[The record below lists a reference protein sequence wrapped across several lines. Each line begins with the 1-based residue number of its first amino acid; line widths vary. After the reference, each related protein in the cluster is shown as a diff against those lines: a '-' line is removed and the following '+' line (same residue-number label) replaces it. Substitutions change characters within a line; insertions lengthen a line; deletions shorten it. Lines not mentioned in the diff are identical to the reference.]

1 MKPRTKEREIEEEK
15 RRLERITDIAELSK
29 SKSNIAA
36 STNQNVIALTY
47 TYTTTNKLENE

>member
-36 STNQNVIALTY
+36 STNQNVGTS
-47 TYTTTNKLENE
+47 TTNKLENFA